1 MLPPRGKLG
10 ITPQQRIAKMVFTVL
25 SLDLIGSKISI
36 LYGVILYIMGKRR
49 GNKLE
54 SFPY

>member
-36 LYGVILYIMGKRR
+36 LYGIILYIMGKRR